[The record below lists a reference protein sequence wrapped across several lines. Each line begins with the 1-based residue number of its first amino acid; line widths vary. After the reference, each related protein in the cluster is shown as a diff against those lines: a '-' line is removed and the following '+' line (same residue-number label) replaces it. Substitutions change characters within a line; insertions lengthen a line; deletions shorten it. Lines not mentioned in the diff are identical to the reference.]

1 MAGGT
6 LLITVSAKP
15 PCPSECEGIHTRAR
29 RSHRYHKKRN
39 ARNLIHPSRSS
50 HSQTR
55 VMGGLWNC
63 QSAVRKADFISALAS
78 HHSLHFLALTETWIT
93 PENSVTPAAL
103 SSAFNFSH
111 SPRQTGRGGGTG
123 LLLYRKWNFTPLS
136 FSHLYISSFEYH
148 AVTVSFPTKLHINV
162 IYRPPSL
169 LGNFLDELD
178 VLLSLFPIDGTPL
191 ILLGDFNLPSNK
203 LQSSCLEP
211 LLSSFN
217 LALNLTP
224 PTHRAGNIL
233 DLIFSRPAPALDMT
247 AS

>member
-1 MAGGT
+1 
-6 LLITVSAKP
+6 
-15 PCPSECEGIHTRAR
+15 
-29 RSHRYHKKRN
+29 
-39 ARNLIHPSRSS
+39 
-50 HSQTR
+50 
-55 VMGGLWNC
+55 MGGLWNC

-93 PENSVTPAAL
+93 PENSATPAAL
-103 SSAFNFSH
+103 SAAFNFSH
-111 SPRQTGRGGGTG
+111 SPRQTGRGGGT
-123 LLLYRKWNFTPLS
+123 
-136 FSHLYISSFEYH
+136 
-148 AVTVSFPTKLHINV
+148 
-162 IYRPPSL
+162 
-169 LGNFLDELD
+169 GNFLDELD

-233 DLIFSRPAPALDMT
+233 DLIFSRQAPALDMT
-247 AS
+247 ASQILPTCPVAD